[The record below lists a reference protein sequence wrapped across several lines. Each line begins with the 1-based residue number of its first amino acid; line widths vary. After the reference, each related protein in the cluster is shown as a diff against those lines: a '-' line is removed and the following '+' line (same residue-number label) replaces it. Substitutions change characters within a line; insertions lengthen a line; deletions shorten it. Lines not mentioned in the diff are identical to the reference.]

1 MNTYY
6 IIDTFD
12 CEDYKVRGWDNAV
25 KLAERLT
32 IAAHRVGLAA
42 PIIVRADEYELSH

>member
-1 MNTYY
+1 MKTYY

-12 CEDYKVRGWDNAV
+12 CEDYKIKGWDNAV

-32 IAAHRVGLAA
+32 AAAKRVGIPA